1 MATQPALVLLFVA
14 VLLAGAAT
22 VARGF
27 YLPGV
32 APADF
37 RKVRTYTSRRFSF
50 PARVSWP
57 RWRGFSTPAIDP
69 SRVCS
74 RGL

>member
-1 MATQPALVLLFVA
+1 MATHPAALLLFVA

-22 VARGF
+22 PARGF

-37 RKVRTYTSRRFSF
+37 RRVRLRPTSTQYPFMCEF
-50 PARVSWP
+50 LMV
-57 RWRGFSTPAIDP
+57 
-69 SRVCS
+69 
-74 RGL
+74 

>member
-1 MATQPALVLLFVA
+1 MATQPAVLLLFAV

-22 VARGF
+22 SARGF

-37 RKVRTYTSRRFSF
+37 RRVRLRISSSF
-50 PARVSWP
+50 MSD
-57 RWRGFSTPAIDP
+57 S
-69 SRVCS
+69 
-74 RGL
+74 